1 MVGRMGDRVASARP
15 ADLDV
20 KLKKMKEK
28 REREEK
34 AKLEELRAK
43 KKSKD
48 RVFLDATGAQP
59 PAWCAGL
66 AWFCLQ

>member
-15 ADLDV
+15 AELDA
-20 KLKKMKEK
+20 KLKKMREK
-28 REREEK
+28 RQHEEK

-48 RVFLDATGAQP
+48 RVFLDATGACR
-59 PAWCAGL
+59 PAAVMSSL
-66 AWFCLQ
+66 V

>member
-1 MVGRMGDRVASARP
+1 MGDRVASARP